1 MDIDLLLPFLTA
13 SMALTILPGPDILYV
28 LTESITK
35 GQKTG
40 IAISAGL
47 VSGVFI
53 HTLLATTGVS
63 LVLKRSELAYQL
75 LSYIG
80 ATYLFYLAYL
90 SAKEPQKEW
99 LSPNNGHETT
109 FFFWDLYKKGLLMNV
124 LNPKVSL
131 FFIAFLPQFVNPS
144 FGNPTI
150 QMLILGV
157 IFMFQAFAIF
167 SIVALTSATIM
178 TQVRTPKFWKTT
190 KWLKVLILTTLG
202 FGLLLTS

>member
-99 LSPNNGHETT
+99 LTPNNGHETT

-131 FFIAFLPQFVNPS
+131 VFYCLPS
-144 FGNPTI
+144 T
-150 QMLILGV
+150 
-157 IFMFQAFAIF
+157 
-167 SIVALTSATIM
+167 
-178 TQVRTPKFWKTT
+178 VRKPKFR
-190 KWLKVLILTTLG
+190 
-202 FGLLLTS
+202 